1 MADQLKTTLNRLYK
15 TFDISY
21 LESDPLWFPH
31 EAKRKDREV
40 VALLSASL
48 AYGRVTQIKKSIQAV
63 IERTDDNPLEFIVNT
78 TASQKLKAL
87 KGIKHRF
94 NDEKDIACL
103 LHYMRQM
110 IDQTAAAS
118 TKGSI
123 GKFYK
128 LGYDKADPTIEKSLV
143 SFCQRVLD
151 LDHGGI
157 YSTTGGKTKK
167 LPKKAGVRYFFPSP
181 KDGSACKRLNLF
193 LRWMVRSDPT
203 LDKSI
208 DFGLWKF
215 IDPAQLVIPID
226 THIGR
231 ISRNIGI
238 LTRNAND
245 WKSALEV
252 TSHLKKL
259 DPADPVRYDFAICR
273 LGILDECPKKKDAV
287 KCENCLIKG
296 VCIL

>member
-1 MADQLKTTLNRLYK
+1 MVIQKNLKTTLNRLYK

-21 LESDPLWFPH
+21 LESDPLWFVH
-31 EAKRKDREV
+31 DAKVRDREV

-48 AYGRVTQIKKSIQAV
+48 AYGRVVQIKKSISSV
-63 IERTDDNPLEFIVNT
+63 LERTDNDPLNFILNT
-78 TASQKLKAL
+78 TAKQKLKAM

-103 LHYMRQM
+103 LHFMRQM
-110 IDQTAAAS
+110 IDS
-118 TKGSI
+118 TSTNTTRGSI

-128 LGYDKADPTIEKSLV
+128 VGYNKSDTTIEPSLI

-151 LDHGGI
+151 LDHSSI
-157 YSTTGGKTKK
+157 YGKTKA

-193 LRWMVRSDPT
+193 MRWMVRRDDS
-203 LDKSI
+203 LKESI

-215 IDPAQLVIPID
+215 ISPSQLVIPID

-231 ISRNIGI
+231 ISRNIGL

-252 TSHLKKL
+252 TNHLKKL
-259 DPADPVRYDFAICR
+259 DPNDPVRYDFAICR
-273 LGILDECPKKKDAV
+273 LGILDECPSKKNIL
-287 KCENCLIKG
+287 KCNDCLIKN